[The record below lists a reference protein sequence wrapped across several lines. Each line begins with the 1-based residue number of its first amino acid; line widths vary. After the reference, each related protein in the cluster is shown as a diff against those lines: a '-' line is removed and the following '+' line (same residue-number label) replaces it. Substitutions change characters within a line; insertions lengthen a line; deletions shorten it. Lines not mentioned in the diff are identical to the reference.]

1 LHGEQTDLRKPA
13 AGPTKLAVV
22 PSGQRENLL
31 GAGVGCVALASAGSA
46 VLLIM
51 GTERCSTDPGSL
63 GNAWATAISDYC
75 MSSGLVSGAGGGLS
89 LWLIAAA
96 TLMPPMVALV
106 GTIAAVR
113 VKSPRVLKVAAALSL
128 LSWIASLIFLLNAAN
143 VTFEGG
149 AGG

>member
-1 LHGEQTDLRKPA
+1 MEGRRTLRKPA
-13 AGPTKLAVV
+13 AGPTKLAIVA
-22 PSGQRENLL
+22 SGQRQNLL
-31 GAGVGCVALASAGSA
+31 GAGVGCVALASVGSA

-51 GTERCSTDPGSL
+51 GTARCSTDPGSL

-75 MSSGLVSGAGGGLS
+75 MSSGLVSGAGGGLN

-96 TLMPPMVALV
+96 ILMPPIVALV

-113 VKSPRVLKVAAALSL
+113 AESSRVLQVAAGLSL
-128 LSWIASLIFLLNAAN
+128 LSWIGSLIFLLDAAH
-143 VTFEGG
+143 VTFQGG